1 MEEENIDIIGIVLDT
16 LKRDGI
22 WFTQKTD
29 PTYQE
34 APSYYKLDEYGDP
47 DEKTMKKIEKE
58 VKSLI
63 GDGAVDI
70 SDAIELWKNDQMVDC
85 RLDFIENL
93 VTEFKAKPVVDGINA
108 YENSVQFPSSI
119 KVEAKEKKTEGAGA
133 GYEILGGI
141 ENAQVN
147 SFKIENT
154 TESKYGER
162 IFEISCDVDVD
173 LTDLEFASYYYGSK
187 LDFPMR
193 AKITGLN
200 LIDNDTY
207 AEGEEPTVDDY
218 GIRDALDGIT
228 FKARLGGGWSH
239 VPFTGDFDAETEG
252 NVYSAF
258 YTDNVSINIDNAEV
272 VDFMDKKIKGEMD
285 ETTYCVIDKDGD
297 PVDDFENEDDA
308 IKFAEENGYAEVV
321 EKYHN
326 YKLISADGSIDDD
339 LYETGDTVWTKEDAE
354 VEESKKVKMENMI
367 TLSDDDKQKYYIGKG
382 IVGGQATPYDLYKI
396 GTKYYNANGLEISKK
411 DALND
416 MDNFK
421 HIFGNK
427 KTEEYDVDT
436 YNKEQEELK
445 KQYKDRI
452 MKSATPEII
461 NAFNDL
467 NDILNDGGNLKELD
481 GFYFPD
487 DAITIVD
494 LADKN
499 YHLNSAMDLTTSN
512 ILNMV
517 GNNDTFEQAIDELF
531 ADYDADSAYSW
542 ADNFVTVLGK
552 LDFDLHNDGENDV
565 YTFEVS
571 LPDCDPLMFTADWSE
586 EAAVKEYMENE
597 GSMSK
602 YTVDDIS
609 INYLDEPIPINENKK
624 VEDYDD
630 YVSIY
635 DEIDDMLDYLV
646 TDDKTKLELYNHFN
660 SSSPLENLEGENEDV
675 YDEWLFEFKLDN
687 ARKLK
692 RYLNKLDD
700 INSLEDSKC
709 FDESKSFG
717 RALRELKT
725 EAKQDKTELTPEQK
739 ANKIAN
745 IGSLVNKA
753 KYPFQLNAVV
763 HTLGYIDQDLSN
775 ELKQKYNAS
784 TIHQDNLEDARTG
797 IAQAILDKTG
807 VDVLSTADDI
817 VPAMENKNINFNKCT
832 KEEHNQLRMTEN
844 DIDKFV
850 YCKDYNEL
858 IEYVYKLTFSFDKL
872 LSDKLINML
881 YSYEANGYSASEAGA
896 NIRQYL
902 FKNNL
907 IYMTDMTPEANS
919 MKVENYQ
926 RRLEEVNNKSANA
939 INDMLQAEGFDE
951 NSNAGKIVLKT
962 QELFTALSDLG
973 LNVDV
978 TFDNGDSTTAVQLG
992 TAGGKVMITIN
1003 DADKPLKA
1011 FMAGNVELTGENLEM
1026 FKKIEDRIKTI

>member
-119 KVEAKEKKTEGAGA
+119 KVEAKTKKTEGVGA

-207 AEGEEPTVDDY
+207 DEGEEPTVDDY

-339 LYETGDTVWTKEDAE
+339 LYETGDTVWSADDE
-354 VEESKKVKMENMI
+354 VEESKKVKTE
-367 TLSDDDKQKYYIGKG
+367 D
-382 IVGGQATPYDLYKI
+382 YDY
-396 GTKYYNANGLEISKK
+396 
-411 DALND
+411 D
-416 MDNFK
+416 
-421 HIFGNK
+421 
-427 KTEEYDVDT
+427 EYVK
-436 YNKEQEELK
+436 NQEELK
-445 KQYKDRI
+445 KDYKDRI

-467 NDILNDGGNLKELD
+467 NDILNEGGNLKELD

-552 LDFDLHNDGENDV
+552 LDFDIHNE
-565 YTFEVS
+565 
-571 LPDCDPLMFTADWSE
+571 
-586 EAAVKEYMENE
+586 
-597 GSMSK
+597 
-602 YTVDDIS
+602 TVDES
-609 INYLDEPIPINENKK
+609 IPINESKK
-624 VEDYDD
+624 LQEHTESGLELTDVNNHRVKPFVDYFKDSYPTANITKLWLEVIEGGWEPCVAFIEANGKIYRVYIAELNNGIYMSDTNSIKLTNSNFKSEYD
-630 YVSIY
+630 YVSESKKTEASEYISKY
-635 DEIDDMLDYLV
+635 DELEDLLELHANFDNDKMGLYNYFNSDAQMNTKFDDDKYNDWLDDMKENHFD
-646 TDDKTKLELYNHFN
+646 ELY
-660 SSSPLENLEGENEDV
+660 
-675 YDEWLFEFKLDN
+675 
-687 ARKLK
+687 
-692 RYLNKLDD
+692 RYLQELDKD
-700 INSLEDSKC
+700 LDAEMGELN
-709 FDESKSFG
+709 ESKSFG
-717 RALRELKT
+717 RALRKLKT
-725 EAKQDKTELTPEQK
+725 EAKTELTPEQR
-739 ANKIAN
+739 ADKIAN

-775 ELKQKYNAS
+775 ELRQKYNAS

-939 INDMLQAEGFDE
+939 INDMLQADGFDE

>member
-119 KVEAKEKKTEGAGA
+119 KVEAKTKKTEGAGA

-207 AEGEEPTVDDY
+207 DEGEEPTVDDY

-339 LYETGDTVWTKEDAE
+339 LYETGDTVWSADDE
-354 VEESKKVKMENMI
+354 VEESKKVKTE
-367 TLSDDDKQKYYIGKG
+367 D
-382 IVGGQATPYDLYKI
+382 YDY
-396 GTKYYNANGLEISKK
+396 
-411 DALND
+411 D
-416 MDNFK
+416 
-421 HIFGNK
+421 
-427 KTEEYDVDT
+427 EYVK
-436 YNKEQEELK
+436 NQEELK
-445 KQYKDRI
+445 KDYKDRI

-467 NDILNDGGNLKELD
+467 NDILNEGGNLKELD

-552 LDFDLHNDGENDV
+552 LDFDIHNE
-565 YTFEVS
+565 
-571 LPDCDPLMFTADWSE
+571 
-586 EAAVKEYMENE
+586 
-597 GSMSK
+597 
-602 YTVDDIS
+602 TVDES
-609 INYLDEPIPINENKK
+609 IPINESKK
-624 VEDYDD
+624 LQEHTESGLELTDVNNHRVKPFVDYFKDSYPTANITKLWLEVIEGGWEPCVAFIEANGKIYRVYIAELNNGIYMSDTNSIKLTNSNFKSEYD
-630 YVSIY
+630 YVS
-635 DEIDDMLDYLV
+635 
-646 TDDKTKLELYNHFN
+646 
-660 SSSPLENLEGENEDV
+660 
-675 YDEWLFEFKLDN
+675 
-687 ARKLK
+687 
-692 RYLNKLDD
+692 
-700 INSLEDSKC
+700 
-709 FDESKSFG
+709 ESKKIQTEVVSFG
-717 RALRELKT
+717 KALRKLKT
-725 EAKQDKTELTPEQK
+725 EAKTELTPEQR
-739 ANKIAN
+739 ADKIAN

-775 ELKQKYNAS
+775 ELRQKYNAS

-858 IEYVYKLTFSFDKL
+858 IEYVYKLTFSFNKI

-939 INDMLQAEGFDE
+939 INDMLQADGFDE